1 MVNYKQT
8 FLFRIREDSL
18 KRILYNTSKWHTFPY
33 KPITRGKKETC
44 RWEITSLQLW
54 LLSNSSFLIPGSA
67 KELSGRRYILAWNN
81 ASSYPPAAVS
91 ILTAMRLTSQ
101 FHLVL
106 LPPLPFCAKAKSLNF
121 HMRPCAVC
129 LFISLNL
136 SWFWRDCTWKRLV
149 YCIQG
154 RICTAHL
161 NSQYTTLTIQ
171 AT

>member
-8 FLFRIREDSL
+8 FLFSIREDSL

-54 LLSNSSFLIPGSA
+54 LFSNSSFLIPGSA

-101 FHLVL
+101 FHLIL
-106 LPPLPFCAKAKSLNF
+106 LPPF
-121 HMRPCAVC
+121 
-129 LFISLNL
+129 LFVQKLNL
-136 SWFWRDCTWKRLV
+136 LIFTWGHVQFALSSVLTYPGFGGIAHENDSCTV
-149 YCIQG
+149 
-154 RICTAHL
+154 
-161 NSQYTTLTIQ
+161 S
-171 AT
+171 